1 MANDGDT
8 QAQRTESETTSA
20 ATSAT
25 PPPAASAPPSAGTTP
40 PPAAASPPPGPATPP
55 PAGVSPQRAAE
66 PSLWPARLSVAAG
79 ATYRWVMQ
87 PRVRLALAGI
97 IVALIGAG
105 PASGSVWTL
114 PLVIVGVIM
123 LIVACIGRRLRGRFV
138 IEWGESGAEIGF
150 SASVT
155 PAPERPAAPAV
166 PVPAT
171 RASQLRAGSPA
182 PAPPAPMPVDD
193 DVIEG
198 EAHTVEIDVAE
209 LKALIAAAENA
220 ENGNGP
226 AARDGNWREVNVHR
240 LNSTPRPAGDAEPP
254 LRENRG

>member
-1 MANDGDT
+1 MSTNGDNQPQPNEPEMTAPSGAGEPAPEATAN
-8 QAQRTESETTSA
+8 
-20 ATSAT
+20 
-25 PPPAASAPPSAGTTP
+25 AASTQ
-40 PPAAASPPPGPATPP
+40 TPP
-55 PAGVSPQRAAE
+55 PAGTTAPAVPAE
-66 PSLWPARLSVAAG
+66 PSLWPARLSRAASV
-79 ATYRWVMQ
+79 TYDWVMQ
-87 PRVRLALAGI
+87 PRVRLAIAGV

-123 LIVACIGRRLRGRFV
+123 IVIACIGHRLRGRFV

-155 PAPERPAAPAV
+155 PVPDRPRVHAVAPSVRARSSQLGAGAATPPSVAAGPAAV
-166 PVPAT
+166 
-171 RASQLRAGSPA
+171 A
-182 PAPPAPMPVDD
+182 PGAADDD

-226 AARDGNWREVNVHR
+226 AARGGAWREVNVHR
-240 LNSTPRPAGDAEPP
+240 LTSSPRPAEEAESP